1 MCENMKTIFQT
12 DFKDIPLFR
21 RGKVRDVYD
30 LGDMLLFVATDRIS
44 AFDVIMNEPIAGK
57 GEILTKISNF
67 WFDNTKHIVNNH
79 FITTNV
85 NNYPAVCR
93 KYENELKGRSMLVR
107 KSKPIM
113 LECVVRGYVAGSG
126 WKEYKNS
133 GTICGIKLQEG
144 LNEYQ
149 KLPHPIFTPSTKA
162 EEGHDENITF
172 EEATKIV
179 GKEIAEKVKNY
190 SIELYNYAYNF
201 MYDRYIIIADT
212 KFEFG
217 INDYGEI
224 ILIDEVLTPDSS
236 RFWMLDDYNQG
247 KKPMNFDKQILRD
260 YLESIKW
267 NKQPPPPIVPK
278 EVIEKTFEKYQF
290 ALNAITK

>member
-1 MCENMKTIFQT
+1 
-12 DFKDIPLFR
+12 
-21 RGKVRDVYD
+21 
-30 LGDMLLFVATDRIS
+30 
-44 AFDVIMNEPIAGK
+44 
-57 GEILTKISNF
+57 
-67 WFDNTKHIVNNH
+67 
-79 FITTNV
+79 
-85 NNYPAVCR
+85 
-93 KYENELKGRSMLVR
+93 
-107 KSKPIM
+107 
-113 LECVVRGYVAGSG
+113 
-126 WKEYKNS
+126 
-133 GTICGIKLQEG
+133 
-144 LNEYQ
+144 
-149 KLPHPIFTPSTKA
+149 
-162 EEGHDENITF
+162 
-172 EEATKIV
+172 
-179 GKEIAEKVKNY
+179 
-190 SIELYNYAYNF
+190 